1 MRRFSLLLTGLAFS
15 AFSLTAL
22 AEGNYRT
29 YVNSRY
35 GYSIS
40 YPSNLIPQPES
51 DSGDGRAFLSK
62 NGDAELLVFA
72 SACYQSADEYLA
84 EYKKK
89 HQSGELS
96 LTYSRKGKGFVVVSG
111 IKKGRIFYDKMLIS
125 GEGEVIETWCT
136 SFHFEHDETALDK
149 YKEATKRLS
158 SSLKAPPI

>member
-1 MRRFSLLLTGLAFS
+1 MRRFSLLLGLAFS
-15 AFSLTAL
+15 AFSLTAF
-22 AEGNYRT
+22 AESVYRT
-29 YVNSRY
+29 YVNDRY

-40 YPSNLIPQPES
+40 YPSSLIPQPES
-51 DSGDGRAFLSK
+51 GSGDGRAFLSK

-111 IKKGRIFYDKMLIS
+111 INKGRIFYNKMLIS
-125 GEGEVIETWCT
+125 GEGGVEETWCT
-136 SFHFEHDETALDK
+136 SFNFEHDETALDK